1 MTLSL
6 DQFDEEAV
14 EDYAVGYVITG
25 SWLALGS
32 SEDGLESLH
41 DAAGDETGSLDSA
54 DKYTGLLGIA
64 PVPLHLLMYADAAG
78 IVEMVVGGLEEESL
92 EDYEDNVRLYV
103 ENLNVFIV
111 AGP

>member
-1 MTLSL
+1 MTPPGMKR
-6 DQFDEEAV
+6 V
-14 EDYAVGYVITG
+14 P
-25 SWLALGS
+25 
-32 SEDGLESLH
+32 
-41 DAAGDETGSLDSA
+41 LDSA